1 MTYSSIAYRSL
12 KYEPK
17 RYLLLFIAASIGIA
31 LAITALGLM
40 NGMMASLHNKARI
53 YYGGDM
59 MLMQNNNG
67 SIGFF
72 STTETIKKLEPYFN
86 SKDIMLSSRI
96 DVDLDEMYFIYE
108 GLSVKQRK
116 LKGVDFSK
124 ENILFDTISFIEGD
138 AKNIKN
144 TNGVLISIS
153 LAQLLNVHV
162 GDSITLLFKTTN
174 NVTNTANLIVKGIFQ
189 DSSIFGSNVSYL
201 DISFLRSIRKYHP
214 EYSISIGLFS
224 KNGTETSLNPF
235 LLQNDLKS
243 FFDMYHIVQDKDE
256 FIKNPQ
262 NTKGKTALITLDAN
276 MQDLSF
282 LILAMHIL
290 IYFIIAVLIIII
302 SIGIG
307 STYKVIAVKRTN
319 EIGMY
324 MALGLSQNGIIKL
337 FLIEK

>member
-40 NGMMASLHNKARI
+40 NGMMSSLHNKARI

-124 ENILFDTISFIEGD
+124 ILPI
-138 AKNIKN
+138 
-144 TNGVLISIS
+144 
-153 LAQLLNVHV
+153 
-162 GDSITLLFKTTN
+162 
-174 NVTNTANLIVKGIFQ
+174 
-189 DSSIFGSNVSYL
+189 
-201 DISFLRSIRKYHP
+201 
-214 EYSISIGLFS
+214 
-224 KNGTETSLNPF
+224 
-235 LLQNDLKS
+235 
-243 FFDMYHIVQDKDE
+243 
-256 FIKNPQ
+256 
-262 NTKGKTALITLDAN
+262 
-276 MQDLSF
+276 
-282 LILAMHIL
+282 
-290 IYFIIAVLIIII
+290 
-302 SIGIG
+302 
-307 STYKVIAVKRTN
+307 
-319 EIGMY
+319 
-324 MALGLSQNGIIKL
+324 
-337 FLIEK
+337 